1 MLKRIL
7 IVSLGILTILI
18 SILYIKLNSSEERKI
33 EASVF
38 YT

>member
-18 SILYIKLNSSEERKI
+18 SILYIKLNSSEERK
-33 EASVF
+33 
-38 YT
+38 